1 MKILSKQLNSTILE
15 LLKVTKGTEQTE
27 EFIYKKLLNLSKNSG
42 VCGVLI
48 GAVTYPPFLLS

>member
-27 EFIYKKLLNLSKNSG
+27 EFIYKKTAQSQ
-42 VCGVLI
+42 
-48 GAVTYPPFLLS
+48 